1 MNKIKIIGNI
11 SALCNTSEFSIDAS
25 GLTIK
30 ELLNEINSKFKLNN
44 SIFLNENF
52 LIAINN
58 TEISALN
65 GNDSI
70 ISSGDVVSI
79 ISVSHGG

>member
-58 TEISALN
+58 TEISVLN

>member
-1 MNKIKIIGNI
+1 MNQIKIIGNI
-11 SALCNTSEFSIDAS
+11 STLCNTSEFSIDAS
-25 GLTIK
+25 GLTINQ
-30 ELLNEINSKFKLNN
+30 LLNKINNKFKLNN

>member
-58 TEISALN
+58 TEISVLN

-70 ISSGDVVSI
+70 ISSGDIVSI